1 MMKLLPESTRLGM
14 TLVSS
19 IGKLIGRN
27 LRSRSG
33 EWGTG
38 VNFCK
43 DVGCTKIPEE

>member
-1 MMKLLPESTRLGM
+1 MNVLPVSTRLEI

-33 EWGTG
+33 E
-38 VNFCK
+38 
-43 DVGCTKIPEE
+43 